1 MRRSIFLLLPLLFA
15 LQTAPVSAQSTNV
28 AFGAMTQDTG
38 LPVEVTADNLSVD
51 NATGTAIF
59 EGNVLISQ
67 GEMKLSAQ
75 KVRVVY
81 RAEGEGIAQMEA
93 TGGVLLVSGEDAA
106 EAERAE
112 YDIDAGTLVMRGD
125 VLMTQGP
132 SALSAEV
139 MTVNLTDGT
148 AQMSGRV
155 KTVLQTGSD
164 N

>member
-1 MRRSIFLLLPLLFA
+1 
-15 LQTAPVSAQSTNV
+15 
-28 AFGAMTQDTG
+28 MTQDTG

-51 NATGTAIF
+51 NATGTAVF

-67 GEMKLSAQ
+67 GEMKLSAAQ
-75 KVRVVY
+75 VKVVY
-81 RAEGEGIAQMEA
+81 RADAEGIAQLEA

-106 EAERAE
+106 EAERAD

-132 SALSAEV
+132 SALSAQE

-148 AQMSGRV
+148 AQMSGGV
-155 KTVLQTGSD
+155 KTILQTGND